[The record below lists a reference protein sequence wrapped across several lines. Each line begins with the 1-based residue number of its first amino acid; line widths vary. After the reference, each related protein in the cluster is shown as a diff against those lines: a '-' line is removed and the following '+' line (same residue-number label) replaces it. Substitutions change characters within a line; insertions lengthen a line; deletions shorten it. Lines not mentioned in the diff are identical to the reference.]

1 MDDGKSVDEIDVKL
15 RLTRLKSFHAEC
27 LAESKNQMTTKQGKY
42 IIMSGWKSARMP
54 QAIRTSSVNLE
65 TLDLFSN
72 IEPLISEVTHEN
84 NINIAEINEAESE
97 AFVNPGFDFYE
108 NESDSDE
115 DIYAPE
121 CDHRNVF
128 NIFQDIEH

>member
-1 MDDGKSVDEIDVKL
+1 
-15 RLTRLKSFHAEC
+15 
-27 LAESKNQMTTKQGKY
+27 
-42 IIMSGWKSARMP
+42 MP
-54 QAIRTSSVNLE
+54 QAIRTSSVSLE

-121 CDHRNVF
+121 YDHRNVF